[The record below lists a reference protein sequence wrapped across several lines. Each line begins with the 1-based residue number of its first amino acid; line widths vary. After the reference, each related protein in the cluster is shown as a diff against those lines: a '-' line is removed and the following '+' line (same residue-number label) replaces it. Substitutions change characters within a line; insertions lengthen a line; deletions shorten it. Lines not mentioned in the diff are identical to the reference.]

1 MANSKADAIRLVL
14 CDIDG
19 TLYDWDRI
27 LSPRTIADINRLHEE
42 GYAFGIAS
50 GRPYEELIHYAEDW
64 GFPFRLTSSS
74 DSTARNCTSSAP
86 GNCIPITS
94 FPERR

>member
-50 GRPYEELIHYAEDW
+50 GRP
-64 GFPFRLTSSS
+64 
-74 DSTARNCTSSAP
+74 
-86 GNCIPITS
+86 
-94 FPERR
+94 